1 MVRQPYL
8 PEALIWPTRHT
19 CSSRGGNDTPSQ
31 RNNPPIFQII
41 HASLHASVHILAGK
55 AKSSQ
60 ANQLVGSRRANPR
73 RPAHSRANARAA
85 GAQQPRMQKHLSYA
99 IASTPYKCR
108 RRAHHAAELQ
118 LTASNTT
125 TVPAGRRLAA
135 VSASPEQRCSHR
147 AVSARSLAPHEN
159 CRARRAARR
168 PQEISRRAR
177 AVARALRVLGAL
189 V

>member
-19 CSSRGGNDTPSQ
+19 CSSRGGNDIPSQ

-73 RPAHSRANARAA
+73 RPAHSRANVRAA

-108 RRAHHAAELQ
+108 RRAHHGQSFNSPRRTRRL
-118 LTASNTT
+118 S
-125 TVPAGRRLAA
+125 RLAA